1 MASGLA
7 TFRTLT
13 PLRRWST
20 RRFAYLWCVGS
31 IVSCAS
37 GDDEHRPS
45 PSSEWGWGRRMG
57 DHIMGCRARGGRG
70 AFMVR
75 SWVGR
80 VQNLGCISGFTPSL
94 VAPKLPVHRCTPSGD
109 VRYRLVHHNHIGSGL
124 FRAPAATP
132 LSLSGHPGVGRVSR
146 AETARLARAIVL
158 RTLARVCSRFAER
171 LGALTGAAAGRV
183 GAAGPRWGCQGEGSV
198 SRAETARLVAGLGLG
213 SLIWMVNDFPD
224 GLGALT
230 KR

>member
-37 GDDEHRPS
+37 GDDELRPS
-45 PSSEWGWGRRMG
+45 PSSKWGWGRRVG

-80 VQNLGCISGFTPSL
+80 VHNLGCISGFTPSL

-109 VRYRLVHHNHIGSGL
+109 VRYRLVHQNHICSSNDQI
-124 FRAPAATP
+124 P
-132 LSLSGHPGVGRVSR
+132 LPFV
-146 AETARLARAIVL
+146 I
-158 RTLARVCSRFAER
+158 
-171 LGALTGAAAGRV
+171 
-183 GAAGPRWGCQGEGSV
+183 
-198 SRAETARLVAGLGLG
+198 
-213 SLIWMVNDFPD
+213 
-224 GLGALT
+224 
-230 KR
+230 

>member
-1 MASGLA
+1 MFATLRQVGLSTLRPTCEACVMASGLA

-13 PLRRWST
+13 PLQRWST
-20 RRFAYLWCVGS
+20 RRFTYLWRVGS

-37 GDDEHRPS
+37 GDDEHRRS
-45 PSSEWGWGRRMG
+45 PSSEWGWERRMG

-132 LSLSGHPGVGRVSR
+132 LSLFFFFLTTVKTRRTRVSN
-146 AETARLARAIVL
+146 L
-158 RTLARVCSRFAER
+158 S
-171 LGALTGAAAGRV
+171 
-183 GAAGPRWGCQGEGSV
+183 S
-198 SRAETARLVAGLGLG
+198 S
-213 SLIWMVNDFPD
+213 
-224 GLGALT
+224 
-230 KR
+230 